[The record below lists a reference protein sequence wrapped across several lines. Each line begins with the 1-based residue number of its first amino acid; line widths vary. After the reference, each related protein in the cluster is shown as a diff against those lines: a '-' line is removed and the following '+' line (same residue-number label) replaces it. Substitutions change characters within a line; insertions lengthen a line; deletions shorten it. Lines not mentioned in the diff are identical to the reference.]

1 MRGMAGQRNAEGRTE
16 ADGWLH
22 VLREQLEQEYGGRI
36 PAEEI
41 DDVARQALAE
51 FRDVRINDYVPVL
64 AWKRA
69 RGRLRWSS

>member
-16 ADGWLH
+16 ADGLH
-22 VLREQLEQEYGGRI
+22 TLRKQLEEEYGGRI

-41 DDVARQALAE
+41 DDIARQALAE
-51 FRDVRINDYVPVL
+51 FRDVRISDYVPVL